1 MLSERLGKVLASAAL
16 TQEEFADS
24 VGMGL
29 ERLRNLLRGKVAK
42 LRSDEARAIQQR
54 WGWRE
59 SWLKDGKGAAK
70 LSKEEAELLVGAAA
84 PLPALQM
91 VSTALSKRGILGIA
105 QVDAAQRLSL
115 AYAKRNDAEFESVL
129 IDALESLATSGTPEL
144 GSAYIEVP
152 RYDVRA
158 SAGGGA
164 VIHDEAIVDH
174 LAFRREWVVQQ
185 MGLDPKSL
193 ALITVRGDSMMGT
206 IDHGDMVLLD
216 VRPGQS
222 YSDGIYIIQL
232 SGALLCKRLHYTL
245 SGMVEVLSDNPKY
258 AKEVL
263 RAEELERLTVVGRV
277 VWHGRRI

>member
-1 MLSERLGKVLASAAL
+1 MLSESLGKVLASATL
-16 TQEEFADS
+16 TQEEFADPCWHGS
-24 VGMGL
+24 RALAQSAQGQSGEITQRRGARDSAALGL
-29 ERLRNLLRGKVAK
+29 
-42 LRSDEARAIQQR
+42 
-54 WGWRE
+54 
-59 SWLKDGKGAAK
+59 
-70 LSKEEAELLVGAAA
+70 
-84 PLPALQM
+84 
-91 VSTALSKRGILGIA
+91 
-105 QVDAAQRLSL
+105 AQRRQRCSQTEQ
-115 AYAKRNDAEFESVL
+115 RRSRV
-129 IDALESLATSGTPEL
+129 I
-144 GSAYIEVP
+144 
-152 RYDVRA
+152 
-158 SAGGGA
+158 GGA

-193 ALITVRGDSMMGT
+193 VLITVRGDSMMGT

-232 SGALLCKRLHYTL
+232 SGALLCKRLHYAL
-245 SGMVEVLSDNPKY
+245 GGMVEVLSDNPKY